1 MNFNSLSINPAV
13 PLVRPYFLREPQ
25 EDYTGKATNG
35 SRYVLRLSWFLLGLG
50 HRQTILGVL
59 ISKYIEYNL

>member
-1 MNFNSLSINPAV
+1 MNFNSLSVNPAV

-35 SRYVLRLSWFLLGLG
+35 CPAHFEVGLS
-50 HRQTILGVL
+50 
-59 ISKYIEYNL
+59 